1 MEHKQFITIFH
12 LYRKDGTALFLH
24 PFDNFDRL
32 QEVLGKTEIHGKYGN
47 EPRVESLTLFR
58 NDLYRMIES
67 AVKSWVAEKKF
78 IPRFLVSTGVFLV
91 LYFVLSFAIRDPIP
105 MIDEIA
111 VGLGGA
117 LIMYFYLS
125 KRGQSSRLASEYRVT
140 LRSKV
145 DKIIFEQDDFI
156 QEVEKILQESEEDS
170 KDIILKKL
178 VEPGEDTLTIR
189 EKEEAWELLGYLEK
203 RFKKKD
209 IKQQEK
215 ILLRLSKGSGQEKDY
230 EQLSRWLETRKIDIP
245 LFAVYTRVKRS
256 YEKVR

>member
-1 MEHKQFITIFH
+1 MFSKRLKSTVQ
-12 LYRKDGTALFLH
+12 YGT
-24 PFDNFDRL
+24 
-32 QEVLGKTEIHGKYGN
+32 

-91 LYFVLSFAIRDPIP
+91 LYFILSFAVRDPIP
-105 MIDEIA
+105 MIDEVA
-111 VGLGGA
+111 AGLGGA
-117 LIMYFYLS
+117 LLTYFYLS
-125 KRGQSSRLASEYRVT
+125 KRGQSSRPASELRVK
-140 LRSKV
+140 LRTRV
-145 DKIIFEQDDFI
+145 DKIVFEQDDFVR
-156 QEVEKILQESEEDS
+156 EVEKILQESEEDS
-170 KDIILKKL
+170 KELILKKL
-178 VEPGEDTLTIR
+178 VEPGEDALTIR
-189 EKEEAWELLGYLEK
+189 EKEEAWELIGYLEK
-203 RFKKKD
+203 KFRKKD

-215 ILLRLSKGSGQEKDY
+215 ILHRLSAGTGQARDY